1 MIDPTFCPEV
11 REVASKRSLTSLQSK
26 PYKELTGNG
35 VVIDSVDEGTWI
47 LRRSLS
53 SSRSLIILDYV
64 DHVDHL
70 LAFFS
75 SGKNV
80 LYSGILIIVT
90 SRNKEV
96 FTASGIV
103 FR

>member
-1 MIDPTFCPEV
+1 MPEV
-11 REVASKRSLTSLQSK
+11 REAATQISLTYLQSK
-26 PYKELTGNG
+26 LYKELSGN
-35 VVIDSVDEGTWI
+35 VADIDSVDEGTGI
-47 LRRSLS
+47 LRCSLS

-90 SRNKEV
+90 SSNKEA